1 VFLISGLSPGHCF
14 VPFAQA
20 LLHLA
25 VLGAW
30 SPTLESVLRALM
42 TVLLAKASIRSCDGR
57 HSHSPLCQLW
67 FSELVIGV
75 APASIDL
82 GRAHARFPPVLSM
95 SLQPC
100 CIETGA
106 VTRLPPHQAP
116 TAWGKTLV
124 DRFRMCSA
132 ARAHNTSTMQRSQH
146 KGVARAC
153 EKAEE
158 LQQNADR
165 CWTASERI
173 RAANVDAVRRANVTV
188 GDIRKLSVNI
198 DITEGTNPT
207 ENSWINHRAEHESM
221 ATGSCS
227 VKCNI
232 RKDKAWPDVPASWA
246 HIRTGDTWGSTVGG
260 AQVRASMSQECCRFE
275 NSDAL
280 HRIGLLM
287 SFVDRADVHSSYF
300 PIHWNWP
307 KRLGTETGGANDEQT
322 DDATPRSRMGTPM
335 LVKSS
340 SLPVER
346 GHSALF
352 VSTFCQRSER
362 RRVAERTSRLSQ
374 CPCQQCQRFR

>member
-1 VFLISGLSPGHCF
+1 
-14 VPFAQA
+14 
-20 LLHLA
+20 
-25 VLGAW
+25 
-30 SPTLESVLRALM
+30 M
-42 TVLLAKASIRSCDGR
+42 
-57 HSHSPLCQLW
+57 
-67 FSELVIGV
+67 
-75 APASIDL
+75 
-82 GRAHARFPPVLSM
+82 
-95 SLQPC
+95 
-100 CIETGA
+100 
-106 VTRLPPHQAP
+106 TRLPPHQAP

-165 CWTASERI
+165 YWTASERI
-173 RAANVDAVRRANVTV
+173 RAANVDAMRRANVTV

-207 ENSWINHRAEHESM
+207 EYSWINHRAEYESM

-322 DDATPRSRMGTPM
+322 DDATPRSRMGTPI

-352 VSTFCQRSER
+352 VSTFCQEPPPDDPLNSVASLYGAVR
-362 RRVAERTSRLSQ
+362 RHYLSRLTELLNVTSYGNCWHTPGAV
-374 CPCQQCQRFR
+374 CPKGSCSKLEVSSKYPFHFAFENSFGPG